1 MVNGQSTAHD
11 GEIIADGR
19 QNAVNSVQ
27 KRVNLFV
34 PTAGL
39 GTRLL
44 PLTADKPKA
53 LVEVSGKPM
62 IEWILQRC
70 QNDYIDKTIVNAHH
84 FADKLIDYLHI
95 NHPGIL
101 ISDETEKLLNTGG
114 GLKKV
119 IRTLNDDKTVIVHNV
134 DIDTNFDLKSF
145 IEDLQH
151 FPYGIAHL
159 VVSDRKSSRYLRF
172 DEDMKLCGWINTK
185 TGETKKVEG
194 SKPVFHQYAFSGIH
208 AVSHSISKYFDD
220 FGDVFDIISAY
231 LQIAS
236 VVPIY
241 GHLYNDC
248 YFHDLGKIK
257 KETGD
262 TPSLL

>member
-1 MVNGQSTAHD
+1 MVNKQSIVHDSEITADDGQST
-11 GEIIADGR
+11 
-19 QNAVNSVQ
+19 VNSADM
-27 KRVNLFV
+27 RVNLFV

-70 QNDYIDKTIVNAHH
+70 QNVYLDKTIVNAHH

-95 NHPGIL
+95 NHPELL
-101 ISDETEKLLNTGG
+101 ISDETGKLLNTGG
-114 GLKKV
+114 GLKKA
-119 IRTLNDDKTVIVHNV
+119 IKTLNDDKTVIVHNV

-145 IEDLQH
+145 IEKLPN

-185 TGETKKVEG
+185 TGETKKVEN
-194 SKPVFHQYAFSGIH
+194 SKPVFYQYAFSGIH
-208 AVSHSISKYFDD
+208 AVSPSISKYFDD
-220 FGDVFDIISAY
+220 FGDVFDLISAY

-248 YFHDLGKIK
+248 YFHDLGKIE
-257 KETGD
+257 KETGNP
-262 TPSLL
+262 PSLL